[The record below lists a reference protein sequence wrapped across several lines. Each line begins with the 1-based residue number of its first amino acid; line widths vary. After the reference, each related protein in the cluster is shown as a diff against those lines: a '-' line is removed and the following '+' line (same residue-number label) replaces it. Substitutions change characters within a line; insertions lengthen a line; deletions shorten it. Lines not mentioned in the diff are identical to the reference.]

1 MAPLQL
7 VFKWGPQRIRFD
19 MHVELWNRKI
29 RSGGKKPD
37 AAEPEATSRRTDQW
51 NGRESR
57 RAAGVARGR
66 GRDGKHEREVVSP
79 RRTRTEAILM
89 SSKPKVRR
97 GV

>member
-1 MAPLQL
+1 
-7 VFKWGPQRIRFD
+7 

-29 RSGGKKPD
+29 QSGGRKKPD
-37 AAEPEATSRRTDQW
+37 VAGPEATSRRTDRW

-57 RAAGVARGR
+57 RTGVARGR